1 MKRLKNIEDKNEE
14 QLKMTGNKE
23 IKKLAIKSVTNV
35 FNDELSEK
43 VKVFSTHLVIKK
55 KALTTK
61 DLALREIKT

>member
-35 FNDELSEK
+35 FNDE
-43 VKVFSTHLVIKK
+43 FSTHLVIKK

>member
-1 MKRLKNIEDKNEE
+1 MI
-14 QLKMTGNKE
+14 GNKE
-23 IKKLAIKSVTNV
+23 IKQLAIKSVTNV